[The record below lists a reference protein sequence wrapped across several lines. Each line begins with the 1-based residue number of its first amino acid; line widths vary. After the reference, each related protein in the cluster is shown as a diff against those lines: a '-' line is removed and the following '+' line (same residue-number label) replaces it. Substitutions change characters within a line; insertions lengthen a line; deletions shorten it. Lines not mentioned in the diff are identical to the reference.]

1 MVYFLKDI
9 TDKMLSKELKELEVN
24 KMITKTVHDTFPPM
38 VEYSVNKHGQSLDL
52 VITSLR
58 NWGIEHR
65 KEIIGQ

>member
-1 MVYFLKDI
+1 
-9 TDKMLSKELKELEVN
+9 MLSKELKELEVN